1 MSLPP
6 GRLPKS
12 VKPSRYDLTLG
23 VDIDTLSLQGHVVI
37 HLDVMEPTDTITLN
51 AIDFRITTIS
61 WHNTGYPWDKHS
73 VSARYV
79 KADPQQQM
87 IVVPMGQV
95 LAAGEK
101 YKLELNF

>member
-37 HLDVMEPTDTITLN
+37 YLDVMEPTDTITLN
-51 AIDFRITTIS
+51 AIDFRITNIS
-61 WHNTGYPWDKHS
+61 WHNTGYPRDKHL

-79 KADPQQQM
+79 KADP
-87 IVVPMGQV
+87 
-95 LAAGEK
+95 
-101 YKLELNF
+101 